1 MTQELAAFFAK
12 LGPEMLR
19 RTYEHVDLTF
29 FSMLIAVALAL
40 PLGIVLARGPLA
52 ALAPLAIGLASL
64 VQTIPAL
71 ALLSFIVLLFAL
83 TALPPV
89 GNAPAMAALVLYA
102 LLPILRNTY
111 IGIRQVDPLLVEVA
125 RAMGMKP
132 SQVLFSVE
140 LPLALPVIMAGIR
153 TATVWTIGMAT
164 LAALAG
170 GGGLGNL
177 IMIGLRSIQVDYLI
191 AGTAPAALLALI
203 SDALLGWLERWL
215 SPAGARPIEP

>member
-1 MTQELAAFFAK
+1 MLNEVALFFEK

-29 FSMLIAVALAL
+29 FSMLIAVAIAL
-40 PLGIVLARGPLA
+40 PLGIVLSRSSSKSLA
-52 ALAPLAIGLASL
+52 FATLGIASL
-64 VQTIPAL
+64 IQTIPAL
-71 ALLSFIVLLFAL
+71 ALLSAIVLLFAVA
-83 TALPPV
+83 ALPPV

-102 LLPILRNTY
+102 LLPILRNTAV
-111 IGIRQVDPLLVEVA
+111 GIRQVDPVTVEVA

-132 SQVLFSVE
+132 RQVLFNVE
-140 LPLALPVIMAGIR
+140 LPLALPVIMGGIR

-177 IMIGLRSIQVDYLI
+177 IMIGLRSIRLDYLL
-191 AGTAPAALLALI
+191 AGTLPAAALALVF
-203 SDALLGWLERWL
+203 DTLLGWLERWL
-215 SPAGARPIEP
+215 SPATAAEATT

>member
-1 MTQELAAFFAK
+1 MLNDVALFFEK

-29 FSMLIAVALAL
+29 FSMLIAVAIAL
-40 PLGIVLARGPLA
+40 PLGIMLSRSSSKSLAFATLG
-52 ALAPLAIGLASL
+52 IASL
-64 VQTIPAL
+64 IQTIPAL
-71 ALLSFIVLLFAL
+71 ALLSAIVLLFAVA
-83 TALPPV
+83 ALPPV

-102 LLPILRNTY
+102 LLPILRNTAV
-111 IGIRQVDPLLVEVA
+111 GIRQVDPVTVEVA

-132 SQVLFSVE
+132 RQVLFNVE
-140 LPLALPVIMAGIR
+140 LPLALPVIMGGIR

-177 IMIGLRSIQVDYLI
+177 IMIGLRSIRLDYLL
-191 AGTAPAALLALI
+191 AGTLPAATLALVF
-203 SDALLGWLERWL
+203 DTLLGWLERWL
-215 SPAGARPIEP
+215 SPATAAEATT